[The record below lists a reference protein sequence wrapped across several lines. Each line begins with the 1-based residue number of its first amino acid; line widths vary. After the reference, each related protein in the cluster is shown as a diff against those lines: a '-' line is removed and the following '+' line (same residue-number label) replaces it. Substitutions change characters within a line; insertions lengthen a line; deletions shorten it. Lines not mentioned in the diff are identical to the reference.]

1 MNKHFAARRTAHLLG
16 FAGLIP
22 FITLSIGCTLV
33 HPDWLPILVAGQ
45 LSYAVA
51 ILSFLGGVHWGA
63 AVLCTEL
70 SSQRTRLALLW
81 GVTPSLIAVFSA
93 QLLLGLGFAF
103 MTAAFVA
110 AYLIDKRLYAW
121 YAMPD
126 WFLSLRLRLTSVV
139 VASLLLTFV
148 AVNLRS

>member
-1 MNKHFAARRTAHLLG
+1 MNKNFAARRMAHLLG

-33 HPDWLPILVAGQ
+33 HPDWLPVLVAGQ

-70 SSQRTRLALLW
+70 SSQRTKLALLW
-81 GVTPSLIAVFSA
+81 GVTPSLIAVLSA
-93 QLLLGLGFAF
+93 QLLLGLGFAC
-103 MTAAFVA
+103 MTAAFVV
-110 AYLIDKRLYAW
+110 AYLIDKRMYVW
-121 YAMPD
+121 YAMPA
-126 WFLSLRLRLTSVV
+126 WFLGLRFKLTCAV

>member
-1 MNKHFAARRTAHLLG
+1 MNKHFAARRAAHLLG
-16 FAGLIP
+16 YSGLIP
-22 FITLSIGCTLV
+22 FIVLSLGCTLV

-51 ILSFLGGVHWGA
+51 ILSFLGGIHWGA
-63 AVLCTEL
+63 AVLCPDL
-70 SSQRTRLALLW
+70 SSQRTKLALLW

-110 AYLIDKRLYAW
+110 AYLVDKRLYVW

-126 WFLSLRLRLTSVV
+126 WFLSLRLRLTCVV

-148 AVNLRS
+148 TVNLRS